1 MIQLIGCSSP
11 AHFES
16 SRSRNTPSSNLSY
29 IVPLAGMRRAL
40 RDNASDYEA
49 PNPTQIEL
57 LREWVSN
64 GQPRLPLWR
73 LGNTLPDRYS
83 TRPGYRKPFRYR
95 TAIGALQSKR

>member
-16 SRSRNTPSSNLSY
+16 SRFRNTPSSNLFCF
-29 IVPLAGMRRAL
+29 VLLAGRRRAL
-40 RDNASDYEA
+40 RDNVLGCEV
-49 PNPTQIEL
+49 PNPIQIEL